1 MGVQWYGWTWNARP
15 HSSSST
21 ANSGW
26 FSAPSRSL
34 MTTVRSA
41 STSFG
46 SKAALRIRS
55 DSIIRAVSI
64 ELAAPFEHHVLDPV
78 GRARHAGYL
87 VPGADPIYDPSGQG
101 LRVRDRAKDHLQAVL
116 QGLHMG
122 GHPFGRNAGARYRVA
137 RPLLRLKT
145 NVLHWLPV

>member
-1 MGVQWYGWTWNARP
+1 LYPIAVQWYGWTWNARP

-34 MTTVRSA
+34 ITTVRSA

-46 SKAALRIRS
+46 SNAALRIRS

-64 ELAAPFEHHVLDPV
+64 ALAGIVSKYIV
-78 GRARHAGYL
+78 
-87 VPGADPIYDPSGQG
+87 
-101 LRVRDRAKDHLQAVL
+101 
-116 QGLHMG
+116 
-122 GHPFGRNAGARYRVA
+122 
-137 RPLLRLKT
+137 
-145 NVLHWLPV
+145 